1 MVAETEY
8 YDRLGVAPGVDEAAL
23 KKAYR
28 KKALQ
33 LHPDKNPAGAEEFKE
48 VSEAYDVLSNPE
60 KRELYDQYGK
70 KGLEGGG
77 GMGGMDPG
85 DLFSQL
91 FGGGGMFGNRPRG
104 GPRKGRDLQHRIKVS
119 LDELYV
125 GKTTKIALQKH
136 VICSK
141 CEGRGVPKS
150 ATLKSCGECKGAG
163 VKTIYRQMG
172 PMVQQ
177 LQQTCHECQGQGE
190 ICNTKDRCKTCEGN
204 KIVKERKVLEVHIEK
219 GMREGQVIT
228 FRGEADQS
236 PNVTPG
242 DVEII
247 IEEKPHPLFKR
258 KEDDLIAEVE
268 IDLVTALTGGV
279 IPIEHFDS
287 RALKIKVEPG
297 EVIKPNATKRV
308 PGYGMPSVRYHNPGD
323 LYLSIKVAF
332 PDSIPPEA
340 CPALQAL
347 LPPSRPLPTWS
358 DNMLV
363 EEVTMFDAS
372 EPRSKSGDE
381 MDEDDE
387 GGGGG
392 QPHVQCAQQ

>member
-8 YDRLGVAPGVDEAAL
+8 YDRLGVAPDVDEAAL

-33 LHPDKNPAGAEEFKE
+33 LHPDKNPAGAEEFKA
-48 VSEAYDVLSNPE
+48 VSEAYDVLSTPE

-91 FGGGGMFGNRPRG
+91 FGGGGGMFGGRKPN
-104 GPRKGRDLQHRIKVS
+104 GPRRGRDLQHRIKVS
-119 LDELYV
+119 LEELYT

-136 VICSK
+136 VICAK
-141 CEGRGVPKS
+141 CEGRGGKS
-150 ATLKSCGECKGAG
+150 VKSCVECKGAG

-177 LQQTCHECQGQGE
+177 LQQTCQECQGVGE
-190 ICNTKDRCKTCEGN
+190 IINPKDRCKDCTGA
-204 KIVKERKVLEVHIEK
+204 KIVKERKVLDVHIDK
-219 GMREGQVIT
+219 GMRDGQSIT

-247 IEEKPHPLFKR
+247 IEEKPHPIFKR
-258 KEDDLIAEVE
+258 KEDDLIAEIEV
-268 IDLVTALTGGV
+268 DLVTALTGGV
-279 IPIEHFDS
+279 IPLEHLDS
-287 RALKIKVEPG
+287 HALMIKVNPG
-297 EVIKPNATKRV
+297 EVLKPNATKLV
-308 PGYGMPSVRYHNPGD
+308 HGFGMPSVRYHNPGD
-323 LYLSIKVAF
+323 LILSIKITF
-332 PDSIPPEA
+332 PDSIPPESCA
-340 CPALQAL
+340 ALQAL
-347 LPPSRPLPTWS
+347 LPPPRPLPTWG
-358 DNMLV
+358 DNILV
-363 EEVTMFDAS
+363 DEVEMVDAT
-372 EPRSKSGDE
+372 EARTKSRAQGDD
-381 MDEDDE
+381 MDEDEE

-392 QPHVQCAQQ
+392 QPHVQW